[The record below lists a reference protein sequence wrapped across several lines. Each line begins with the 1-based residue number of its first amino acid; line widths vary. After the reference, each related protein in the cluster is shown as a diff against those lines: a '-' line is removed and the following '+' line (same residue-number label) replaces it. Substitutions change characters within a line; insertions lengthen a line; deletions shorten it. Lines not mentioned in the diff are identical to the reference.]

1 MSLLIP
7 HKPVSN
13 LNVTGTLISRFRLD
27 WKEIFSI
34 DLENVLFAP
43 STLLYYYFVSR
54 DWHGP

>member
-13 LNVTGTLISRFRLD
+13 LNVTGTFILRFRLD

-34 DLENVLFAP
+34 DLENVLSP
-43 STLLYYYFVSR
+43 PLHIVVLLFCR
-54 DWHGP
+54 